1 MTGDLKKLTTGN
13 LDAAVSGLKAIANPS
28 RLQILCALLG
38 NELTVGD
45 MARQFGLSQS
55 ALSQHLSRMKSAGIL
70 SDRRAG
76 NQVYYKLQEKDF
88 EDLVRSLCKIYVG
101 ES

>member
-1 MTGDLKKLTTGN
+1 MTFDIKKLTSNN
-13 LDAAVSGLKAIANPS
+13 LEAAVSGLKAIANPN

-45 MARQFGLSQS
+45 MAKQFGLSQS

-70 SDRRAG
+70 TDRRSG
-76 NQVYYKLQEKDF
+76 NQVFYKLQARDF
-88 EDLVRSLCKIYVG
+88 EDLLNSLCKIYDR
-101 ES
+101 

>member
-1 MTGDLKKLTTGN
+1 MSFDLRKLTDKG
-13 LDAAVSGLKAIANPS
+13 LDEAVSGLKAIANPN

-38 NELTVGD
+38 SELTVGD
-45 MARQFGLSQS
+45 MAKQFGLSQS

-70 SDRRAG
+70 ADRREG
-76 NQVYYKLQEKDF
+76 NQVYYKLQEKNY
-88 EDLVRSLCKIYVG
+88 EDLVKSLCKIYVK